1 METADFILYIGLIIF
16 VSHLFT
22 SFFEA
27 TRIPDVLLLI
37 LLGIFLNIL
46 GFDPSPFLVSGDIL
60 FEIALA
66 LILFEAGIHLKF
78 NYLYGAIKSSTLLI
92 LSTYI
97 FTIIALL
104 FFCQYVLFLSF
115 HDSLFLGFIMASISP
130 AVVIPLSNS
139 MNISQ
144 KLKSNLI
151 VESTITDV
159 LSIFFVI
166 ALVGYEGEYKNISMS
181 VFLKDFS
188 IVFLKSAGIGLL
200 AAITWSYIFDKIRN
214 LPNTIFTSLA
224 FIFIL
229 FGVSHYIHTSAP
241 ITVLFFSMIISVP
254 SENKI
259 RKLSKKIKLPLIEF
273 SESEK
278 LFYEEILFIIKTFF
292 FVFLGVKMSYFDGL
306 EIALVLMFY
315 LKALAITGLVFFIRF
330 LCIKLTKPKIDNN
343 KLIVLLSMVPK
354 GLAAAV
360 LISFY
365 VSNVQMSSDISQE
378 LIYTTYGVILLSI
391 FASSILVFI
400 AEKRIKNQI
409 LQTDGILREK
419 VNGNK
424 NKTTEK
430 VDINKTNENF

>member
-1 METADFILYIGLIIF
+1 LDIGGDYKS
-16 VSHLFT
+16 VST
-22 SFFEA
+22 
-27 TRIPDVLLLI
+27 
-37 LLGIFLNIL
+37 
-46 GFDPSPFLVSGDIL
+46 
-60 FEIALA
+60 
-66 LILFEAGIHLKF
+66 
-78 NYLYGAIKSSTLLI
+78 
-92 LSTYI
+92 
-97 FTIIALL
+97 
-104 FFCQYVLFLSF
+104 
-115 HDSLFLGFIMASISP
+115 
-130 AVVIPLSNS
+130 
-139 MNISQ
+139 
-144 KLKSNLI
+144 
-151 VESTITDV
+151 
-159 LSIFFVI
+159 
-166 ALVGYEGEYKNISMS
+166 S

-188 IVFLKSAGIGLL
+188 IVFLKSAGIGLI
-200 AAITWSYIFDKIRN
+200 AAIVWSYIFDKIRN

-241 ITVLFFSMIISVP
+241 ITVLFFSMIISIP

-259 RKLSKKIKLPLIEF
+259 RRFSEKFNIPLIEF

-306 EIALVLMFY
+306 EIALVLVFY
-315 LKALAITGLVFFIRF
+315 LKALALTAVLFFIRF
-330 LCIKLTKPKIDNN
+330 LCIKLTKPKIDKN

-400 AEKRIKNQI
+400 AEKRIKNQVAQAEEA
-409 LQTDGILREK
+409 LKEK
-419 VNGNK
+419 SDESETSK
-424 NKTTEK
+424 EA
-430 VDINKTNENF
+430 DINKANENF